1 MGGLH
6 AGWALFLCRPAS
18 APASPVQTDASAG
31 NTDAACAFCTTPF
44 VCTSFR
50 KLMSAYHYQSIL
62 ATRSAAS
69 VHARV
74 HRLPLSLC
82 FKSLNTNSLTFTV
95 IDTISNSAT
104 VPPLLRRGQNRCG
117 PHKKTRKN
125 FPGFRGGAIYFAA
138 LEFEYFTRVSTAC
151 ISLQSRRRAH
161 TYLARF
167 PWGHVRTYIHMYVYS
182 KRRTHDAK
190 IILNMRISGLHAN
203 D

>member
-50 KLMSAYHYQSIL
+50 KLMSAYHYPSIL
-62 ATRSAAS
+62 ATRSAVS

-74 HRLPLSLC
+74 HRLPL
-82 FKSLNTNSLTFTV
+82 TLTFTV

-117 PHKKTRKN
+117 PHKKTRK
-125 FPGFRGGAIYFAA
+125 
-138 LEFEYFTRVSTAC
+138 EFSR
-151 ISLQSRRRAH
+151 IPRRRDLFCRSSRVRVFYAREHCMYLSTEQATSTYIPRQVSVETRTYVH
-161 TYLARF
+161 TY
-167 PWGHVRTYIHMYVYS
+167 VRILETS
-182 KRRTHDAK
+182 NTRRKNNLGLDFCYAVERHDN
-190 IILNMRISGLHAN
+190 LM
-203 D
+203 